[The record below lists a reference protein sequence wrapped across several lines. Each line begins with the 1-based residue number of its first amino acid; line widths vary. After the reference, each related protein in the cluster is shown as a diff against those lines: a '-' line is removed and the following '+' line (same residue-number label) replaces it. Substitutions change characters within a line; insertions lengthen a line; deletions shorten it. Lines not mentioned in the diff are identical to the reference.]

1 MQITNDILDEHTIYS
16 GTTSSRS
23 ITKGDMIKMNEVTI
37 REELRTLTN
46 SDASEVRDI
55 AYALNLLAT
64 NRTLLKAVEDNAILV
79 SKVAYELEFMLSE

>member
-1 MQITNDILDEHTIYS
+1 MNDRDILDGHTIYS
-16 GTTSSRS
+16 GTTSSGSR
-23 ITKGDMIKMNEVTI
+23 TKGDIMKMNEVKI

-46 SDASEVRDI
+46 SDSSQVRDI

>member
-1 MQITNDILDEHTIYS
+1 MNKRNDILRDS
-16 GTTSSRS
+16 NKCSSFTMS
-23 ITKGDMIKMNEVTI
+23 ITKGDIMKMNEVKI
-37 REELRTLTN
+37 REELKTLTN
-46 SDASEVRDI
+46 SDSSQLRDI

>member
-1 MQITNDILDEHTIYS
+1 MQITNDILDGHTIYS

-46 SDASEVRDI
+46 SDASQVRDI

>member
-1 MQITNDILDEHTIYS
+1 MQKINDILDQPTIYS

-23 ITKGDMIKMNEVTI
+23 ITKGDTMNEIQI
-37 REELRTLTN
+37 REELKTLTN
-46 SDASEVRDI
+46 SDSNQLRDI

-64 NRTLLKAVEDNAILV
+64 NRTLLKAVETNAILV